1 MKKLIFFFIVCI
13 QLFLMHPDAAAQKT
27 AQQGTAKLKILC
39 YNLRFGELASL
50 EELAGFIKSQ
60 NPDIV
65 ALQEVD
71 VKTNR
76 PRAPHQNGKDFIT
89 ELGFRTGLLTAY
101 AKTIPH
107 EGGYYGIGILSKY
120 PFVETRRIMLPFP
133 DGAREQRAMLTSVV
147 ELDNGKLIT
156 FVCTHLDLPNSSVR
170 QIQVQAL
177 NKQLK
182 NNPYPM
188 IVCGD
193 FNANPDSPEIKEGM
207 SVWKQVT
214 NADFTV
220 PANDPKS
227 KIDYIFCYPVQQWKV
242 ISTETPRVAWSDH
255 LPVNAELEL
264 TF

>member
-1 MKKLIFFFIVCI
+1 MNTKRILLLLITLQFI
-13 QLFLMHPDAAAQKT
+13 LFISCVT
-27 AQQGTAKLKILC
+27 AQESKSNEPVKLKILC

-50 EELAGFIKSQ
+50 EQLADFIKEQ

-107 EGGYYGIGILSKY
+107 EGGYYGIGILSKF

-133 DGAREQRAMLTSVV
+133 EGAREQRAMLSSVI
-147 ELDNGKLIT
+147 ELDNGRLLT
-156 FVCTHLDLPNSSVR
+156 FVCTHLDYTTSFVR
-170 QIQVQAL
+170 QEQVKAI
-177 NKQLK
+177 NEELK
-182 NNPYPM
+182 GNPYPM

-193 FNANPDSPEIKEGM
+193 FNATPDSPEISQGM
-207 SVWKQVT
+207 AAWKQVS
-214 NADFTV
+214 NSDFTI
-220 PANDPKS
+220 PANNPKS
-227 KIDYIFCYPVQQWKV
+227 TIDYIFCYPKDRWVAVDAITYKV
-242 ISTETPRVAWSDH
+242 GLSDH
-255 LPVNAELEL
+255 LPISAIVELK
-264 TF
+264 